1 MGRKRKYTIEVMV
14 NTVIEIMNG
23 TSSISRKALELE
35 LSDNTIKR
43 WLSGYEKNG
52 VEYFESRPRN
62 NTYTKEFK
70 EMVISEYLKR
80 GISYKDLALKHNI
93 RSDSI
98 IINWVRKY
106 NRLEVIKDYDPKG
119 EVYMSKGRKTTYEE
133 KIEIV
138 QYCINNNYDYK
149 GAASEYKVSYA
160 QVYSWTK
167 KFEDEGDGALIDN
180 RGKRKIEEELTELEQ
195 LQRENKLLKKQLER
209 KDMENTLLKK
219 LKEIERRGYSH
230 GSNKKR
236 NT

>member
-1 MGRKRKYTIEVMV
+1 MGRKRKYTIEVMF
-14 NTVIEIMNG
+14 NTVTEIIDG
-23 TSSISRKALELE
+23 KSSINMKALELS
-35 LSDNTIKR
+35 LSENTIRR
-43 WLSGYEKNG
+43 WISGYEKNG
-52 VEYFESRPRN
+52 TDYFKPRPRN

-70 EMVISEYLKR
+70 EMVILEYLEG
-80 GISYKDLALKHNI
+80 GISYKDLALKYYI
-93 RSDSI
+93 RSSSI

-106 NRLEVIKDYDPKG
+106 NRLEVIEDYDPKG
-119 EVYMSKGRKTTYEE
+119 EVYMSKGRKTTQEE

-167 KFEDEGDGALIDN
+167 KFEEDGEQALIDN
-180 RGKRKIEEELTELEQ
+180 RGKRKVEEELTELEL
-195 LQRENKLLKKQLER
+195 LQKENKLLKKQLER

-219 LKEIERRGYSH
+219 LKEIERRGYSR
-230 GSNKKR
+230 GSNKKQ